1 MTQKIKSAIKEIKLK
16 YGTVNPKELCD
27 QMDIVL
33 LFTDLPKQTRGFYM
47 STSKG
52 DAIVVNQNLQGVER
66 NACIAHEL
74 GHATLHGGLNYMFM
88 HSSTQMVTG
97 RYEKE
102 ANRFAA
108 LLLMQSTEVYYGAT
122 IEQLAN
128 GMSLPQDAVEWA
140 MLQNNIGF

>member
-1 MTQKIKSAIKEIKLK
+1 MTQKIKSAIKKIKAK
-16 YGTVNPKELCD
+16 YGTVDPKELCE

-52 DAIVVNQNLQGVER
+52 SAIVVNQNLRGVER

-108 LLLMQSTEVYYGAT
+108 LLLMQSTELYCGAT
-122 IEQLAN
+122 IEQLAR